1 MRSILQN
8 KKGAFEID
16 QLQSVVITLVV
27 IGIVLGLGLIVLG
40 EFMDETDDEDATDG
54 INDTL
59 QAIGDISGWLSLIV
73 LVIVIGIILAIVF
86 RVLPGARA
94 TPGAPGAGVPMDY

>member
-1 MRSILQN
+1 MRNILQN

-40 EFMDETDDEDATDG
+40 EFMDETDDADATSG

-94 TPGAPGAGVPMDY
+94 TPGAGVPMDY

>member
-1 MRSILQN
+1 MRSLYD

-27 IGIVLGLGLIVLG
+27 IGIVLGLGVIVLG
-40 EFMDETDDEDATDG
+40 EFMDETDDATATDR
-54 INDTL
+54 INETL
-59 QAIGDISGWLSLIV
+59 QAVGSIGGWLSLIV
-73 LVIVIGIILAIVF
+73 LVVVIGIILAIVF

-94 TPGAPGAGVPMDY
+94 GGVGGMPAGY